1 METYMKPEIRIE
13 VGKEEYLL
21 ISGYQ
26 EIPEYRAGLNQLA
39 KQTFGLDFEGWY
51 RLGYWTFR
59 YCPYSLVHNNRIV
72 ANVSVNPLEFAV
84 GGEVYRTLQIG
95 TVMTDP
101 DYRGKGLSRVL
112 IELILKEHREKYD
125 LIYLYANA
133 SVREFYPR
141 FGFKKAEEYV
151 YSKTYTGKSVYRF
164 KKLDCSLKKD
174 RELLLR
180 LLQNNTVSAKYTLIN
195 NAYLP
200 MFHLTS
206 YLAECIYYCEELDL
220 AAAVEYGDLDMYVNE
235 IFSTGAFS
243 MEDVISSLLD
253 QPERKVIF
261 GFTPLDT
268 ASFQCE
274 LLDTE
279 DTFFVMGNNFIQKGS
294 LPVLSHA

>member
-1 METYMKPEIRIE
+1 MEPGIQIRI
-13 VGKEEYLL
+13 GKEEYLL

-26 EIPEYRAGLNQLA
+26 ELQEYRAGLNQLA
-39 KQTFGLDFEGWY
+39 QQVFGLDFEGWY
-51 RLGYWTFR
+51 RLGYWTHR
-59 YCPYSLVHNNRIV
+59 YCPHSLVHNNRIV
-72 ANVSVNPLEFAV
+72 ANVSVNPLDFTAE
-84 GGEVYRTLQIG
+84 GRLYHTLQIG

-101 DYRGKGLSRVL
+101 DYRKKGLIRVL
-112 IELILKEHREKYD
+112 FDLILEEYREKYD

-141 FGFKKAEEYV
+141 FGFEKAEEYI
-151 YSKTYTGKSVYRF
+151 YSKTYTRKSVYGF
-164 KKLDCSLKKD
+164 KKLDGRLKED

-180 LLQNNTVSAKYTLIN
+180 LLQNNTVSAKYTLSN
-195 NAYLP
+195 YVYLS
-200 MFHLTS
+200 MFYLTS

-220 AAAVEYGDLDMYVNE
+220 AAVIEYGEADIYVSE

-253 QPERKVIF
+253 QPKRRVRL
-261 GFTPLDT
+261 GFTPVDT

-279 DTFFVMGNNFIQKGS
+279 DTFFVMGNNFIHRGC

>member
-1 METYMKPEIRIE
+1 MKPEIRIE
-13 VGKEEYLL
+13 IGKEEYLL
-21 ISGYQ
+21 VSGYQ
-26 EIPEYRAGLNQLA
+26 ETTPEYRAGLNQLA
-39 KQTFGLDFEGWY
+39 KKTFGLDFEGWY

-72 ANVSVNPLEFAV
+72 ANVSVNPLEFAAS
-84 GGEVYRTLQIG
+84 GKVYRTLQIG

-112 IELILKEHREKYD
+112 IELILTEHREKYD
-125 LIYLYANA
+125 LVYLYANA

-141 FGFKKAEEYV
+141 FGFEKAEEYI
-151 YSKTYTGKSVYRF
+151 YSKTYARKSVYRF
-164 KKLDCSLKKD
+164 KKLDGSLKQD
-174 RELLLR
+174 QELLLR
-180 LLQNNTVSAKYTLIN
+180 LLRNSTVSAKYALIDN
-195 NAYLP
+195 EYLR

-220 AAAVEYGDLDMYVNE
+220 AAVVEYGDSDMYVND
-235 IFSTGAFS
+235 IFSTRPFS

-253 QPERKVIF
+253 QPERRVIL

-268 ASFQCE
+268 ASYQCII
-274 LLDTE
+274 LDTE
-279 DTFFVMGNNFIQKGS
+279 DTFFVMGNNFVQNGS